1 MNIFKFLSI
10 FLKSFTHKKVS
21 YSYGGIDSIVN
32 YIFKSQ
38 PNGIYIDVGCGH
50 PIKNN
55 NTYLLNKKG
64 WSGINIDLDISNIE
78 LFNIYR
84 PNDFNICTA
93 ISDVEKETNLYYYH
107 PKSSINTIDKKTSE
121 YQNAKVTAIKKIKT
135 NTLNNILN
143 SSKFESNTIDFLSVD
158 VEGSELAV
166 LKNFNFKKYKP
177 KVIVIEFLDL
187 TLKKL
192 EIKNI
197 NLKNIL
203 NSNIY
208 NLLISNDYNLV
219 NILHSDLVFIH
230 NDFKD

>member
-1 MNIFKFLSI
+1 M
-10 FLKSFTHKKVS
+10 
-21 YSYGGIDSIVN
+21 
-32 YIFKSQ
+32 
-38 PNGIYIDVGCGH
+38 
-50 PIKNN
+50 
-55 NTYLLNKKG
+55 
-64 WSGINIDLDISNIE
+64 
-78 LFNIYR
+78 
-84 PNDFNICTA
+84 
-93 ISDVEKETNLYYYH
+93 
-107 PKSSINTIDKKTSE
+107 
-121 YQNAKVTAIKKIKT
+121 
-135 NTLNNILN
+135 N

>member
-38 PNGIYIDVGCGH
+38 LSGIYIDVGCGH

-64 WSGINIDLDISNIE
+64 WSGINIDLDSSNIE

-84 PNDFNICTA
+84 PNDHNICA
-93 ISDVEKETNLYYYH
+93 AVSDIVEETNLYFYH
-107 PKSSINTIDKKTSE
+107 SKSAINTLDKNTSE
-121 YQNAKVTAIKKIKT
+121 YQKAKVTTVKKIKT
-135 NTLNNILN
+135 KTLNDIVNN
-143 SSKFESNTIDFLSVD
+143 SKFENNIIDFLSVD

-187 TLKKL
+187 TLKNL

-219 NILHSDLVFIH
+219 NILHADLVFIH

>member
-1 MNIFKFLSI
+1 M
-10 FLKSFTHKKVS
+10 
-21 YSYGGIDSIVN
+21 
-32 YIFKSQ
+32 
-38 PNGIYIDVGCGH
+38 
-50 PIKNN
+50 
-55 NTYLLNKKG
+55 NKKG

-78 LFNIYR
+78 LFNNYR
-84 PNDFNICTA
+84 PNDHNVCAA
-93 ISDVEKETNLYYYH
+93 ISDVEKETNLYFYH
-107 PKSSINTIDKKTSE
+107 PKSAINTIDKDTSE
-121 YQNAKVTAIKKIKT
+121 YQKAEVTAIKKIKT
-135 NTLNNILN
+135 NTLNNVIN
-143 SSKFESNTIDFLSVD
+143 SSKFESNIIDFLSVD

-187 TLKKL
+187 SLSKL

-219 NILHSDLVFIH
+219 NILHADLVFIH

>member
-10 FLKSFTHKKVS
+10 FLKSLTHKKVS

-38 PNGIYIDVGCGH
+38 SNGIYIDVGCGH

-64 WSGINIDLDISNIE
+64 WSGINIDLDFSNIE

-84 PNDFNICTA
+84 PNDHNICAA
-93 ISDVEKETNLYYYH
+93 ISDVEKETDFYFYH
-107 PKSSINTIDKKTSE
+107 SKSAINTIDKNTSE
-121 YQNAKVTAIKKIKT
+121 YQKAKVTAVKKIKT
-135 NTLNNILN
+135 KTLNDIVNN
-143 SSKFESNTIDFLSVD
+143 SKFERNIIDFLSVD

-187 TLKKL
+187 TLTNL

-230 NDFKD
+230 KDFKD